1 MGAEQRQK
9 TRLGD
14 LLVERG
20 LITEEQLLL
29 AIQEQKSSGL
39 QLGEILVNKGW
50 IARRHIRK
58 TLRIQS
64 KLRNAILTS
73 ILSVSP
79 MLLVGCGGTQS
90 QVGSDEV
97 VAEQSIASSQGKQ
110 NFSEADSSIVTEQS
124 IITSQDQ
131 PNLNDTDS
139 PVDTQQS
146 NTTSQHQ
153 QTSNESNSSVNA
165 EDGSTIHLSWDY
177 PAQRTDGSELE
188 VYEIESFRVYQ
199 LDGNGDVGAVHV
211 VDGLE
216 TEYDIAGLADGEY
229 RFAVTVVDT
238 DGLESDYSQVVA
250 VSVL

>member
-1 MGAEQRQK
+1 MSSNQRQK

-20 LITEEQLLL
+20 LISEEQLLL
-29 AIQEQKSSGL
+29 AIQEQKTSAL

-50 IARRHIRK
+50 ISKRHIRK

-64 KLRNAILTS
+64 KIRNAILTS
-73 ILSVSP
+73 ILSFSP
-79 MLLVGCGGTQS
+79 MILVGCGGNQS
-90 QVGSDEV
+90 QVDSSET
-97 VAEQSIASSQGKQ
+97 VAEQNIATSQGQQ
-110 NFSEADSSIVTEQS
+110 NG
-124 IITSQDQ
+124 
-131 PNLNDTDS
+131 
-139 PVDTQQS
+139 
-146 NTTSQHQ
+146 
-153 QTSNESNSSVNA
+153 SNSTLNA
-165 EDGSTIHLSWDY
+165 DDGSTIHLSWDY
-177 PAQRTDGSELE
+177 PLERTDGSELE

-216 TEYDIAGLADGEY
+216 TEFDIPGLDDGEY

-238 DGLESDYSQVVA
+238 DGLESDYSKVVT

>member
-1 MGAEQRQK
+1 MSSNQRQK

-20 LITEEQLLL
+20 LISEEQLLL
-29 AIQEQKSSGL
+29 AIQEQKTSAL

-50 IARRHIRK
+50 ISKRHIRK

-64 KLRNAILTS
+64 KIRNAILTS
-73 ILSVSP
+73 ILSFSP
-79 MLLVGCGGTQS
+79 MILVGCGGSQS
-90 QVGSDEV
+90 QVDSSET
-97 VAEQSIASSQGKQ
+97 VAEQNIATSQGQQ
-110 NFSEADSSIVTEQS
+110 NG
-124 IITSQDQ
+124 
-131 PNLNDTDS
+131 
-139 PVDTQQS
+139 
-146 NTTSQHQ
+146 
-153 QTSNESNSSVNA
+153 SNSTLNA
-165 EDGSTIHLSWDY
+165 DDGSTIHLSWDY
-177 PAQRTDGSELE
+177 PLERTDGSELE

-216 TEYDIAGLADGEY
+216 TEFDIPGLDDGEY

-238 DGLESDYSQVVA
+238 DGLESDYSKVVT